1 MGGVCLGS
9 AEDGGRVP
17 AVSGERYCPT
27 CLTSF
32 AGDLP
37 RCSNLACR
45 RTRPRAGWLALYG
58 PGQTLDRHYR
68 VMEVLAVGGA
78 GVTYRCRELDA
89 DGLPQP
95 PDLAVKVLHMSRS
108 AGAFLQRLANE
119 AQILQGLN
127 NDHIVE
133 CLGFVQRRGHSP
145 YLVTRFE
152 GGGTLQDLVEELGP
166 LPPWTV
172 AGICRQV
179 LEGLAMAHRQGV
191 IHRDLKPANVL
202 LRARVDKTEI
212 PQIRVADFGIAKV
225 SGGPGAGLTRAGFF
239 IGTPQYAAPEQFIG
253 QPATTETDVFS
264 LGAVAMYLLTGE
276 PHFEPPADADMAGYH
291 QAVLRSLPPTLPKPL
306 LRSRKGALIQRFLV
320 GAMQPDPKE
329 RWTVARCIGWLDYVL
344 DVRTRPPAKDPQA
357 RPEPGETQVFA
368 KPLVVEVEEEA
379 AGTRDPVAPPAAPL
393 SGRTTALLEPEE
405 EEVSEEA
412 EAEEEVQDA
421 VFEEV
426 PAGEPV
432 EPPPPA
438 SSPPPRR
445 SPRPRVATPA
455 PAPIARR
462 TPASEGAIRGRQAAW
477 RTAAEADVR
486 DNADAMRAAQL
497 ARTTAPAGP
506 LERGYVRPQAGPFRV
521 DYSARP
527 PWQPDPA
534 CPPPTELPEDAA
546 ELLRLMGAV
555 APVHRQALRQALDR
569 TPAARLNKAILGH
582 APGGDPALGRGI
594 GVFILDDPRR
604 GWEPVART
612 LLSDPEPGVR
622 CCAALALAR
631 VDPGNSLKT
640 LGNLLRDDLSEV
652 RIAAARAMVDAAR
665 ATSKF
670 SVASWLLR
678 PARQDVDAKV
688 QHAVELALMDLST

>member
-1 MGGVCLGS
+1 M
-9 AEDGGRVP
+9 
-17 AVSGERYCPT
+17 
-27 CLTSF
+27 
-32 AGDLP
+32 
-37 RCSNLACR
+37 
-45 RTRPRAGWLALYG
+45 
-58 PGQTLDRHYR
+58 
-68 VMEVLAVGGA
+68 GGA
-78 GVTYRCRELDA
+78 GVTYRCRELDP

-152 GGGTLQDLVEELGP
+152 GGGTLQDLVEEVGP

-202 LRARVDKTEI
+202 LRARVSKTEI
-212 PQIRVADFGIAKV
+212 PQVRVADFGIAKV

-253 QPATTETDVFS
+253 QPATTETDVFA

-276 PHFEPPADADMAGYH
+276 PHFEPPAEADMAGYH
-291 QAVLRSLPPTLPKPL
+291 QAVLRALPPTLPKPL

-344 DVRTRPPAKDPQA
+344 DVRTQPPAKEPAA

-368 KPLVVEVEEEA
+368 RPLVVEVEEEDGV
-379 AGTRDPVAPPAAPL
+379 GTRGAAVVAPQAPL
-393 SGRTTALLEPEE
+393 SGRTTALAEAVEEPAVAEVEEEPGPPSRGASGDEPEE
-405 EEVSEEA
+405 DDGVEDA
-412 EAEEEVQDA
+412 E
-421 VFEEV
+421 FEEV
-426 PAGEPV
+426 PEDEPL
-432 EPPPPA
+432 EPAAPAVPPSSVLPRA
-438 SSPPPRR
+438 S
-445 SPRPRVATPA
+445 RPRAATPA

-462 TPASEGAIRGRQAAW
+462 PPASEGPIRGRQAAW
-477 RTAAEADVR
+477 RSAAEADVR
-486 DNADAMRAAQL
+486 EGADAMRAAQL
-497 ARTTAPAGP
+497 ARTTAPAAS
-506 LERGYVRPQAGPFRV
+506 LERGYIRPQAGPFRV

-527 PWQPDPA
+527 PWQPDP
-534 CPPPTELPEDAA
+534 PTPLPTELPEDPT
-546 ELLRLMGAV
+546 ELLRLLGAV
-555 APVHRQALRQALDR
+555 APVQRQAVRQALDR
-569 TPAARLNKAILGH
+569 TSAARLNKAVLAH
-582 APGGDPALGRGI
+582 PPGGDPALGRGI

-604 GWEPVART
+604 GWEAVARS

-622 CCAALALAR
+622 CCAALALAK

-640 LGNLLRDDLSEV
+640 LGNMLRDDLSEV

-688 QHAVELALMDLST
+688 QQAVELALMDLGT